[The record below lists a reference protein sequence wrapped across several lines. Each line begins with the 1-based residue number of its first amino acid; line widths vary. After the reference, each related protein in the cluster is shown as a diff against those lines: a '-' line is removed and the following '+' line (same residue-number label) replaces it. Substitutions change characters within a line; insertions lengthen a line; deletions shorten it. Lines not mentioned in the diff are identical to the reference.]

1 VCRHLAIAGGSPGA
15 PIELSAVLLDAPHA
29 LVTQVDHPRYQ
40 GPGITNRDGW
50 GVAWHDGGSWRQ
62 HRSVAPLSEDS
73 TVRGLVADVRSPAV
87 LAAIRRASP
96 GLALAE
102 TGNAPFVDG
111 PWAFSLN
118 GFVGGYA
125 DGPAAQPL
133 RAALTPERRAAL
145 SGDTDTEVL
154 FGLVLDG
161 LDAGDEPGAALAA
174 AVGLA
179 LDAAGGRE
187 SRLNLLLTDGAGI
200 WATRWNNS
208 LFHRR
213 LGGGA
218 LVLASEPWDDA
229 EGWTAVEQGRLVRAT
244 DGGVTVEVLAQAVP
258 EG

>member
-1 VCRHLAIAGGSPGA
+1 VCRHLAIAAGGPLP

-29 LVTQVDHPRYQ
+29 LVTQVDHPRCQ
-40 GPGITNRDGW
+40 DPGVTNCDGW
-50 GVAWHDGGSWRQ
+50 GVAWHVGGSWRQ
-62 HRSVAPLSEDS
+62 YRSIAPLSED
-73 TVRGLVADVRSPAV
+73 TAARRVVADVRSSAV

-118 GFVGGYA
+118 GFVGGFA
-125 DGPAAQPL
+125 DGPAAGPL
-133 RAALTPERRAAL
+133 RAALAPERRGAL

-154 FGLVLDG
+154 FGLLLDRLDG
-161 LDAGDEPGAALAA
+161 GDEPGAALAKV
-174 AVGLA
+174 VGLA
-179 LDAAGGRE
+179 LEAADGQV

-213 LGGGA
+213 LEGGA
-218 LVLASEPWDDA
+218 LVVASEPWDDA
-229 EGWTAVEQGRLVRAT
+229 DGWTPVEQGSLVRAT
-244 DGGVTVEVLAQAVP
+244 DGKVIVEVLAQAVS